1 MNFFDWM
8 NMNMIIDIAFIV
20 FSVAVTWKLR
30 QYTKIN
36 KEIQKSN
43 ERIEEKLEMHK
54 LAIIELIQHKEAS
67 IEHANQIEQKIIDV
81 TKNPQAARRKLKQ
94 LEQYSNIQ

>member
-20 FSVAVTWKLR
+20 FSVAAIWKLR
-30 QYTKIN
+30 QQMKIN
-36 KEIQKSN
+36 KKIQESN
-43 ERIEEKLEMHK
+43 IKIEEKLEMHK

-67 IEHANQIEQKIIDV
+67 IEHTNQIEQKIIDV

-94 LEQYSNIQ
+94 SEQYSNIQ

>member
-20 FSVAVTWKLR
+20 FSVAAIWKLR
-30 QYTKIN
+30 QHMKIN
-36 KEIQKSN
+36 NKIQESN
-43 ERIEEKLEMHK
+43 IKIEEKLEMHK

-67 IEHANQIEQKIIDV
+67 IEHAKQIEQKVVDV

-94 LEQYSNIQ
+94 SEQYSNIQ

>member
-20 FSVAVTWKLR
+20 FSIAAIWKLR
-30 QYTKIN
+30 QQMKIN
-36 KEIQKSN
+36 KKIQESN
-43 ERIEEKLEMHK
+43 IKIEEKLEMHK

-67 IEHANQIEQKIIDV
+67 IEHTNQIEQKIIDV

-94 LEQYSNIQ
+94 SEQYSNIQ

>member
-20 FSVAVTWKLR
+20 FSVAAIWKLR
-30 QYTKIN
+30 QQMKIN
-36 KEIQKSN
+36 KKIQESN
-43 ERIEEKLEMHK
+43 IKIEEKLEMHK

-67 IEHANQIEQKIIDV
+67 IEHTNEIEQKIIDV

-94 LEQYSNIQ
+94 SEQYSNIQ

>member
-30 QYTKIN
+30 QHMKIN

-54 LAIIELIQHKEAS
+54 MAIIELIQHKEAS
-67 IEHANQIEQKIIDV
+67 IEHANQIEQKVIDV

-94 LEQYSNIQ
+94 SEQYSNIQ